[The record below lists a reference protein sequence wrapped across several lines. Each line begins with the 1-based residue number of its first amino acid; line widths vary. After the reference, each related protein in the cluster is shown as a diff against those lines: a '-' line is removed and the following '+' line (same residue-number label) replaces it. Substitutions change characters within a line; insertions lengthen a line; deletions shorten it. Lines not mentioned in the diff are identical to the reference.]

1 MDVYEYAHKII
12 GQMIESGE
20 INAPKYNGED
30 YDCLCSMDKG
40 DLVLFTLKIL
50 DMYNEECNN

>member
-1 MDVYEYAHKII
+1 MELWTFAQKII
-12 GQMIESGE
+12 GQIIESGE
-20 INAPKYNGED
+20 INEPKYNGEN

-50 DMYNEECNN
+50 DMYNEECCN